1 WHLNYCGFA
10 INVCLW
16 HSPCGMF
23 DMKKLG
29 YRCGCIKQGTVAVE
43 NAESAAGEKNHAYA
57 MWWTAMHYGW
67 MMEDV
72 DYISACGE
80 FSSGC

>member
-1 WHLNYCGFA
+1 
-10 INVCLW
+10 
-16 HSPCGMF
+16 MF